1 MIGVPWGLL
10 GYISRRTTG
19 VHITLA
25 MTLLKTCKLFP
36 ASVNFVDQAQVP
48 AGTPFQLQRVSL
60 QLKKALKGAHGDYIP
75 LSIYSPQVV
84 FNHTD
89 PSQWCKL
96 NRIRFH
102 VDKHSWFG
110 NAWEMDDERSFT
122 LSVGEDTKED
132 LKRLEEKLYAEIM
145 QQPGFQDVK
154 LKSCLT
160 GEGIFKTKTRDTPL
174 FTFSGKAS
182 SFEEFR
188 DAPAP
193 REVEAIVLITGFYLQ
208 HDTREVHLCS
218 KIEHLR
224 WGMIPTEATP
234 MDFSIPW
241 ETEDEFH
248 TMLIKLVELCAREV
262 AKSDTIENDEMG
274 TIMYDKLSV
283 DLVERL
289 LPFYHAINSQV
300 WLQKASEETETE
312 ADHTHRTY
320 QTQPQDPTEWSI
332 MRTSFA
338 KLALLTTL
346 LKTVLIIYSVLLL
359 DRLKQQAPEAKYLP
373 IQQKMKEEHFEE
385 YTTLLAKRKEE
396 ALEDVHDHLLFYVMH
411 ALMLCINDNASWRI
425 ADDLLTSPVHAIL
438 MPVFLSVDNIM
449 SRNRE
454 FHRDGRCL
462 LDSWLDRSV
471 EKEKCRHNT
480 DFILERK
487 LWDKAFHYYKRSFKS
502 WERCWKPHGRGLTHA
517 EHRPGLVQVM
527 KRSEHH
533 LRNKKLKAGL
543 TEKLKKFFKT
553 VPEARTCYDSVKA
566 TIVTAHAPCPVCAR
580 TRCSPPC
587 DPNTVVLH

>member
-1 MIGVPWGLL
+1 
-10 GYISRRTTG
+10 
-19 VHITLA
+19 

-36 ASVNFVDQAQVP
+36 ASVNFVEQAQVP
-48 AGTPFQLQRVSL
+48 AGTPFHLQRVTL
-60 QLKKALKGAHGDYIP
+60 QLKRALKGAHGDFIP
-75 LSIYSPQVV
+75 LSIYSPQVLY
-84 FNHTD
+84 NRND

-102 VDKHSWFG
+102 AEKQPWFG

-122 LSVGEDTKED
+122 LWVGEDTKED
-132 LKRLEEKLYAEIM
+132 LKRLEEKLYAEM
-145 QQPGFQDVK
+145 VQQPGFQDVK

-160 GEGIFKTKTRDTPL
+160 SEGTLKTKTRDTPL

-193 REVEAIVLITGFYLQ
+193 REVEAVVLITGFYLQ
-208 HDTREVHLCS
+208 HDTREVHLCT
-218 KIEHLR
+218 KIEHLC
-224 WGMIPTEATP
+224 WGMIPTGATH
-234 MDFSIPW
+234 MEFSIPW

-248 TMLIKLVELCAREV
+248 TMLIKLVDLCARKMKKTDNQDREV
-262 AKSDTIENDEMG
+262 VEDDHLGM
-274 TIMYDKLSV
+274 IMYDKLSL
-283 DLVERL
+283 DLIERL

-300 WLQKASEETETE
+300 WLRKALEETETE
-312 ADHTHRTY
+312 ADHTRRMY
-320 QTQPQDPTEWSI
+320 LGQPQDPAGWSI

-338 KLALLTTL
+338 KLALLSTL

-359 DRLKQQAPEAKYLP
+359 DRLKQQEPEVKYLP
-373 IQQKMKEEHFEE
+373 IQQKMKEEYFED
-385 YTTLLAKRKEE
+385 YTSLLAKYKEE
-396 ALEDVHDHLLFYVMH
+396 ALENVHDHLLFYVMH

-425 ADDLLTSPVHAIL
+425 ADELLSSPVHDIL

-449 SRNRE
+449 SRHRE

-462 LDSWLDRSV
+462 LDSWLDRPV
-471 EKEKCRHNT
+471 EKEERLQT
-480 DFILERK
+480 DFILVKK
-487 LWDKAFHYYKRSFKS
+487 LWDKAFHYYKRSFKP
-502 WERCWKPHGRGLTHA
+502 WERSWKPHGRGLTHA

-533 LRNKKLKAGL
+533 LRNKKLKASL

-553 VPEARTCYDSVKA
+553 VPEARTCYDFVKT
-566 TIVTAHAPCPVCAR
+566 TIDTAHAPCPVCAR
-580 TRCSPPC
+580 TRCSPLC
-587 DPNTVVLH
+587 DADTVVLH